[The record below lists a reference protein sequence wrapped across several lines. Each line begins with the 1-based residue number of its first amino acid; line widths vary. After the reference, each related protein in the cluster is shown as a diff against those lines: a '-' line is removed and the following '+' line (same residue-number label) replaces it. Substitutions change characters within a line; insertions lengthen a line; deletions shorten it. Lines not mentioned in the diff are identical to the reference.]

1 MFACSMTVAP
11 LNVQAWLLVLKK
23 RTGVPQLF
31 KHGMLMRAGE
41 DDVLWERTFPFVGRE
56 LEPSGHSGAALA
68 HRIVKA
74 NGVFS
79 AWRPILLNP
88 NIPLRARAAFGISV
102 ASSLLWQAGNWTL
115 TESEL
120 SRLGSWGARKL
131 FCHVVQEAEPEPLHW

>member
-1 MFACSMTVAP
+1 
-11 LNVQAWLLVLKK
+11 
-23 RTGVPQLF
+23 
-31 KHGMLMRAGE
+31 MRAGE
-41 DDVLWERTFPFVGRE
+41 HDVFWERTLTFVGCE

-68 HRIVKA
+68 HRIAKA

-88 NIPLRARAAFGISV
+88 NIPLRARAAAFGISV
-102 ASSLLWQAGNWTL
+102 VSSLPWQAGNWTL

-131 FCHVVQEAEPEPLHW
+131 FAPCGARNGGTPFAGSS